1 MFPLKFASRIYY
13 GDLTLQQAEENQE
26 KVNILKTRLNDE
38 YNPTRKEKIKEKDET
53 LQPKNCFLSRKKLL
67 EHLRQ
72 VFTRT

>member
-1 MFPLKFASRIYY
+1 MFPLKFASKIYY

-26 KVNILKTRLNDE
+26 KVKILKTRLNDE